1 MSAQVES
8 LLALCGAT
16 VREGQVLVLQRD
28 GLVLG
33 VAVLRLAPPDAE
45 ILALVTDPNHRHRGV
60 ARQLIRELSRR
71 ARSGG
76 CGRLRIRL
84 PRSDDSAHAFFVRL
98 GFEDTHLAFD
108 LPL

>member
-1 MSAQVES
+1 MSAQAES
-8 LLALCGAT
+8 LLALCGAS
-16 VREGQVLVLQRD
+16 VREGQVLVVQRE

-33 VAVLRLAPPDAE
+33 VGVLRVAPPDAE

-60 ARQLIRELSRR
+60 ARLLIREMGRR

-76 CGRLRIRL
+76 CERLRIRL
-84 PRSDDSAHAFFVRL
+84 PRSDDSAHAFFLRL

-108 LPL
+108 LSL